1 MVRTSPPPR
10 TTDEQ
15 AGHAGRP
22 PQPEPILFEPRPS
35 RPRSLLAHA
44 RTFLAGGAIAGGA
57 LLLVGVG
64 QWGQG
69 LGAWFS
75 QAFRIESTPPKV
87 DVRSLTIDKI
97 RSASDLTTTVF
108 AMEAIVPAGRDT
120 VLGSMVV
127 GSTKLLYIAYGE
139 VRAGIDLSRIQPE
152 AVTWDEGS
160 GTLTLKLPAPQ
171 ILDRK
176 IDVER
181 SKVYDYNRGFLGLG
195 PDAAPQ
201 LLTLAQREAL
211 QKVTA
216 AACERGLLTEA
227 NARAR
232 DTMARLLGTAA
243 PSTAPNSNPI
253 QRLEVIATEPDPAA
267 CAIAAPDSTTPGVTP
282 QPSPTTGLQAPQ
294 AATQPLPA
302 PEVNRDRLPVPAAP

>member
-10 TTDEQ
+10 STDRV
-15 AGHAGRP
+15 GRADRAP
-22 PQPEPILFEPRPS
+22 ESPPEPIIFEPRPS

-44 RTFLAGGAIAGGA
+44 RTFVAGGAIAGGA
-57 LLLVGVG
+57 LLLVGAS
-64 QWGQG
+64 QFGQG
-69 LGAWFS
+69 IGAWFS
-75 QAFRIESTPPKV
+75 QTFRVETTPPKV

-108 AMEAIVPAGRDT
+108 AMEAIVPAGRDL

-139 VRAGIDLSRIQPE
+139 VRAGIDLSQLQPE
-152 AVTWDEGS
+152 AVTWDEAS
-160 GTLTLKLPAPQ
+160 GTLKLQLPAPQ

-201 LLTLAQREAL
+201 LLTMAQREAL

-227 NARAR
+227 NDRAR

-253 QRLEVIATEPDPAA
+253 QRLEVVVTPPDPAT
-267 CAIAAPDSTTPGVTP
+267 CAIAPQSPQSPEPSADRPAADPAQASAP
-282 QPSPTTGLQAPQ
+282 
-294 AATQPLPA
+294 QPLPA
-302 PEVNRDRLPVPAAP
+302 PEPASDRLPVPATP